1 MNKVPF
7 KNYVFLLLIIV
18 FTVFITLFVS
28 TLYKDSKRIVTDFYS
43 YSNKITNKDFELYIT
58 ENPNTIIYIYDKYNN
73 SRKEFEENLKNQ
85 LETKYLTNNFVYMDK
100 RELNKNLINYIKNN
114 YGVQLKYNGKPVI
127 LIITD
132 DEATSMIE
140 VDEEANVDS
149 LNLEVFE

>member
-28 TLYKDSKRIVTDFYS
+28 TLYKDSKRIETNFYT

-73 SRKEFEENLKNQ
+73 SRKEFEENLKNK
-85 LETKYLTNNFVYMDK
+85 LEAKYLTNNFVYMDK
-100 RELNKNLINYIKNN
+100 RELNKNLINYIKNS
-114 YGVQLKYNGKPVI
+114 YGIQLKYNGKPII
-127 LIITD
+127 LII
-132 DEATSMIE
+132 M
-140 VDEEANVDS
+140 DEEITTMVEVNDDANVDS

>member
-73 SRKEFEENLKNQ
+73 SRKEFEENLKNK

-149 LNLEVFE
+149 LNLEAFE